1 MKKNLAKKITLSIL
15 AGAILLSSNVVWAA
29 EDIKNGDDIIWGYF
43 SYDGGF
49 YLREPSNNLDGV
61 VPDGTYNE
69 NFYGAFG
76 FNGTDATG
84 GKVTINGGTFGIA
97 NSPVSI
103 RGGFSD
109 NGNATDNAVTIS
121 GGSVTGDVFGG
132 CSGYGGASNN
142 TVTISGNANLENADT
157 VHNISQNYVKSLN
170 PHHPIEIDI
179 SPIDGQP
186 DLNRVI
192 MLAVML
198 CGDIIVKGG
207 KITIKADSKQITA
220 NAISQFP
227 LAQNK
232 ISEINYK
239 NEVI

>member
-1 MKKNLAKKITLSIL
+1 MEKKINITEIVCTRISHDLIGNI
-15 AGAILLSSNVVWAA
+15 GAFANALELM
-29 EDIKNGDDIIWGYF
+29 EDDDIDFMAEIKSTLNF
-43 SYDGGF
+43 SSTVLMSRLKF
-49 YLREPSNNLDGV
+49 FRM
-61 VPDGTYNE
+61 
-69 NFYGAFG
+69 
-76 FNGTDATG
+76 
-84 GKVTINGGTFGIA
+84 
-97 NSPVSI
+97 
-103 RGGFSD
+103 
-109 NGNATDNAVTIS
+109 
-121 GGSVTGDVFGG
+121 VFGL
-132 CSGYGGASNN
+132 N
-142 TVTISGNANLENADT
+142 NANLENADT

-232 ISEINYK
+232 ISEINNIINGAFPENSSQLAQYAYVFYLQEMGATLRTDD
-239 NEVI
+239 NNGFTLYIG